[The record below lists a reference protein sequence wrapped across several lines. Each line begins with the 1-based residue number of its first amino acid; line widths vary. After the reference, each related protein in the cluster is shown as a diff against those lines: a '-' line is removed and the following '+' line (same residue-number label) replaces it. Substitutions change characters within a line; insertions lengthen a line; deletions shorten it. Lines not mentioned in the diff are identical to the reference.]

1 MNYRA
6 KNVAK
11 SCALHGVMLCASF
24 VTVIP
29 FIWMLSA
36 SFMARGHASTFPPR
50 FIPDQFTWNQYLYL
64 FQRLNI
70 GRYFINSTIL
80 ALSVTALS
88 LFVNA
93 LAGFAFA
100 KYHFRGKKTIFMA
113 LLSSMIIPGQ
123 VTMLPVFLLLNKMG
137 FLNTYFGIIIP
148 GLASIFGVFLIRQ
161 YLQSIPD
168 SLIEAAYMDGAGDFT
183 IFWRVII
190 PLAKPALITLGL
202 FTFMGTWNDFMWP
215 LVVMTRDSM
224 YTLPV
229 ALATLSGEHILD
241 PELMMAGSVVT
252 ILPIII
258 LFIFL
263 QRYYIHGIMTGAV
276 KE

>member
-1 MNYRA
+1 MNYKR
-6 KNVAK
+6 KNRVK
-11 SCALHGVMLCASF
+11 SCALHGAMLAASF
-24 VTVIP
+24 LTVMP
-29 FIWMLSA
+29 FIWMLST
-36 SFMARGHASTFPPR
+36 SFMERGHASTFPPR
-50 FIPDQFTWNQYLYL
+50 FIPDRFTLNQYIYL

-70 GRYFINSTIL
+70 GRFFINSTIL

-100 KYHFRGKKTIFMA
+100 KYRFRGKKIIFMA

-148 GLASIFGVFLIRQ
+148 GLASIFGIFLIRQ
-161 YLQSIPD
+161 YLHSIPD
-168 SLIEAAYMDGAGDFT
+168 SLLEAAYMDGAGDFT
-183 IFWRVII
+183 IFLRVVI

-202 FTFMGTWNDFMWP
+202 FTFMGTWNDFLWP
-215 LVVMTRDSM
+215 LVVMTRDRM

-252 ILPIII
+252 ILPVIVI
-258 LFIFL
+258 FIFL
-263 QRYYIHGIMTGAV
+263 QKYYIHGIMTGAV